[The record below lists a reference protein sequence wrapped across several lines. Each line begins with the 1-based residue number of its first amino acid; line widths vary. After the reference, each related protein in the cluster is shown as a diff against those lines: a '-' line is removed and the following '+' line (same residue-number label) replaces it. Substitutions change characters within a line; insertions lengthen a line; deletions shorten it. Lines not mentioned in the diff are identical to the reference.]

1 MGSSDQ
7 SSSGKAP
14 KNQPQK
20 MSLQVPR
27 SFGVIYSPESTEYPG
42 MSIMTTVIDG
52 SPGWRKVP
60 NYPPYSQSLSG
71 FQDPIGLLK
80 EGELAKQAFLPPW
93 TGSGN
98 EK

>member
-1 MGSSDQ
+1 
-7 SSSGKAP
+7 
-14 KNQPQK
+14 

-27 SFGVIYSPESTEYPG
+27 SFGIIHSPESTEYPG

-60 NYPPYSQSLSG
+60 NHPPYSQSLSG

-80 EGELAKQAFLPPW
+80 EGDSRHGATSHGWFFVRQIEGLK
-93 TGSGN
+93 
-98 EK
+98 